1 MSGRLLELQDNGCTS
16 APRATTGGAW
26 AHAPPQE
33 IQENK
38 GIWLGFLP
46 SSLPRRRWG
55 SPSSVKV
62 EKDARQSV
70 LIFLSFSDLLSFL
83 CFLDLFLL
91 QILFFLFLFR
101 LLLCFRWS
109 AVCPRAAGGWVSV
122 VSVQLMVAE
131 WKGGLIQSAIGEE
144 EVETASKRR
153 EWGGRRSCRKGN
165 AGRWFGEGGKVE
177 RL

>member
-1 MSGRLLELQDNGCTS
+1 VSDRLLELQDNGGTS
-16 APRATTGGAW
+16 APRATTTGGAW

-55 SPSSVKV
+55 SPSSAKV

-70 LIFLSFSDLLSFL
+70 LIFLCFSDLLSVL

-91 QILFFLFLFR
+91 QILFFSFFVSPSSLFQVADGMSKDGRQLSFCR
-101 LLLCFRWS
+101 
-109 AVCPRAAGGWVSV
+109 VCAAAGGWMEGRPNS
-122 VSVQLMVAE
+122 
-131 WKGGLIQSAIGEE
+131 IGDW
-144 EVETASKRR
+144 R
-153 EWGGRRSCRKGN
+153 RRSWNGQQEERV
-165 AGRWFGEGGKVE
+165 RGKKIV
-177 RL
+177 